1 MSHMPRRWEQLL
13 LWLMVAA
20 CGAVLFS
27 YNLGLYGGEQVDS
40 ILGSLVGLGL
50 LAFGIAGLRNEYRRG

>member
-1 MSHMPRRWEQLL
+1 
-13 LWLMVAA
+13 MVAA